1 LANKA
6 RHTYTIST
14 WANGMKSKYALN
26 MDATGKR
33 YLKEKVL
40 ESVVSISI
48 TIQPYT
54 TR

>member
-1 LANKA
+1 
-6 RHTYTIST
+6 
-14 WANGMKSKYALN
+14 MKSKYAVN
-26 MDATGKR
+26 MEAAGKC